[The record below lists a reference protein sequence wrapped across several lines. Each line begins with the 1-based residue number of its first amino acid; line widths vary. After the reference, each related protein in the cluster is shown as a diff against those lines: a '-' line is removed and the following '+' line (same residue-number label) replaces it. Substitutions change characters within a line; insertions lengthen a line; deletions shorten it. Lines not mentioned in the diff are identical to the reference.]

1 MMDKSADEYFNRLD
15 EKFDI
20 KNVDQLIT
28 YLGNRENVSNLLK
41 VIATVSDT
49 SFKRGFDA
57 CESKYQNNS
66 IVIMSKDEYERTLKT
81 IDEDAKTNLM
91 HALNYIADH
100 SSYIILKTESGIELK
115 TVEECIFYLS
125 ADEIIEQV
133 AKLEKLE
140 ADMSGHRG
148 EIISPIYEI
157 GDELEFINKAA
168 NSSRVLISKIG
179 FDGENTYFNCIGTDG
194 EAYEEI
200 APHTVRKTG
209 RNFRSLLEAIMNI
222 EEEAR

>member
-1 MMDKSADEYFNRLD
+1 MDTSANEYFNRLD

-20 KNVDQLIT
+20 KNIDQLIT
-28 YLGNRENVSNLLK
+28 YLGDRENVSNLLK

-57 CESKYQNNS
+57 CESRYQDNF
-66 IVIMSKDEYERTLKT
+66 VVMTKDEYERTLKT
-81 IDEDAKTNLM
+81 IDNAKTNLM
-91 HALNYIADH
+91 HALNYIADR
-100 SSYIILKTESGIELK
+100 SSYIILKTESGVELK

-133 AKLEKLE
+133 AKIEKLE
-140 ADMSGHRG
+140 ADMNGHRD

-168 NSSRVLISKIG
+168 NSSRVLISKIC